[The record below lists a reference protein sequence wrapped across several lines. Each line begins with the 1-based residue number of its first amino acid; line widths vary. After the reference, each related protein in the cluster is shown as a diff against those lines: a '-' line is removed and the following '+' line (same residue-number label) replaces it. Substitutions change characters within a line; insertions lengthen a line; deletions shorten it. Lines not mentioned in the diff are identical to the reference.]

1 MTVFPTSSNKDKST
15 AFLTNKWSLWIQFQH
30 STPSISS
37 FLFSHLAKDTLWNV
51 CKDSR
56 SLQSRS
62 REQGVKKWISF
73 LITVFPSTIP
83 SNSPQFVYK
92 AKCRFCRGEGY
103 GTTLAGISHI
113 PSLCL
118 RLLAVSYYSCSGI
131 WLFSPPSYMLEY
143 PFPLKLHISIWLA
156 LSNKC

>member
-1 MTVFPTSSNKDKST
+1 MEYLNTVSAFYTFDLFTFNLFSF
-15 AFLTNKWSLWIQFQH
+15 FLTWPKIHYDIMFSKSLCW
-30 STPSISS
+30 
-37 FLFSHLAKDTLWNV
+37 
-51 CKDSR
+51 

-83 SNSPQFVYK
+83 SSSPQFVYK

-103 GTTLAGISHI
+103 GTTLPVISHF
-113 PSLCL
+113 PSLCP

-131 WLFSPPSYMLEY
+131 WLFSPPSYMLEH
-143 PFPLKLHISIWLA
+143 PFPLKLHISIRLA
-156 LSNKC
+156 LFNNC